1 MKNAR
6 LVSIISV
13 VCMLGFAAC
22 GDSSSFSDSPEDE
35 NRVLISTT
43 VEKA

>member
-1 MKNAR
+1 MKNKWI
-6 LVSIISV
+6 VSIISIA
-13 VCMLGFAAC
+13 CMLGFAAC
-22 GDSSSFSDSPEDE
+22 GDSSSSSDSPEDE